1 MKEGGE
7 WREGGRLGAGT
18 EGERK
23 NQESEIRWFSMSLE
37 MPKSYWHILILW
49 DLKIYDINFDL
60 KMVNA
65 MNFLVN

>member
-37 MPKSYWHILILW
+37 MPKSYWHILIL
-49 DLKIYDINFDL
+49 
-60 KMVNA
+60 
-65 MNFLVN
+65 